1 VSDKA
6 WKAAERS
13 VARKLGMRRTPLSG
27 GNSAHTRS
35 DTLHHELFVE
45 VKLRKRPP
53 LWDELL
59 ELRVRA
65 RAAGKEPLLVLERP
79 SGAPRR
85 LFVTDLDALL
95 RVPRP
100 RRPSPAWLLD
110 TFVVEHRP
118 LRTCMLWGL
127 FEATVA
133 QARVEGKRPL
143 VVLKAG
149 GRPGEMAVTDE
160 AWWWAAHA
168 L

>member
-1 VSDKA
+1 MTDKA

-13 VARKLGMRRTPLSG
+13 VARKLGTRRTPLSG

-59 ELRVRA
+59 ELRARA
-65 RAAGKEPLLVLERP
+65 RSAGKAPLLVLERP
-79 SGAPRR
+79 SGVPGR
-85 LFVTDLDALL
+85 LLVTDLDALL

-100 RRPSPAWLLD
+100 DAASPAWLLD
-110 TFVVEHRP
+110 TFAVEHRA
-118 LRTCMLWGL
+118 LRACMLWGL
-127 FEATVA
+127 FEATAA

-143 VVLKAG
+143 VVLKAR
-149 GRPGEMAVTDE
+149 GRPGEMAVAAQE
-160 AWWWAAHA
+160 WWWP
-168 L
+168 